1 MPVGPN
7 KTTGGL
13 SGMAPQQNLTGYT
26 RTRRKE
32 IFYSLREIAL
42 LIQKT
47 LRGGFGSLESGTV
60 MAQETTNDYLVPY
73 VPDTIDQDDVGRAM
87 LIQDCSTSDEVDLL
101 IADSY
106 RFEAG
111 DAVVLTDTDGTYET
125 AEVSSIDRTT
135 YNYKAVITLTGATS
149 NNFTTAKSAC
159 IYHKAG
165 TSSKYSTAKYI
176 LDQDIFTGDDKNVE
190 TEGGLTSVLL
200 SNAVLYSGEIVG
212 MDSQAKSD
220 LGNVTEDGQFYIVK

>member
-26 RTRRKE
+26 RTKRKE

-47 LRGGFGSLESGTV
+47 LRGGFGNLEAGTV

-87 LIQDCSTSDEVDLL
+87 LIQDCDTSDEVDVL
-101 IADSY
+101 INDSY

-111 DAVVLTDTDGTYET
+111 DAVILTDTDGSYEE

-135 YNYKAVITLTGATS
+135 YNYKAVITLTGAVS
-149 NNFTTAKSAC
+149 GAFTTAKSAN

-165 TSSKYSTAKYI
+165 TTGKYSTAKYI
-176 LDQDIFTGDDKNVE
+176 LDQDIFTGDDKNTE
-190 TEGGLTSVLL
+190 TEGGLTSVLV
-200 SNAVLYSGEIVG
+200 SNAVIYSGEVIG
-212 MDSQAKSD
+212 MDSQAQTD
-220 LGNVTEDGQFYIVK
+220 LGNITEDGRFYIVK